1 MVLRVAE
8 KSGRARLYLLVA
20 SLALNLAFAGLAGA
34 MALGHAH
41 KAPAPLKPV
50 AGMRHGMQFHLDRIA
65 ASLPPSDAQILHE
78 EVNAQA
84 VKLAAAEAE
93 IRLSKEA
100 VRDSLRAEPFDPRA
114 VRAAMADTSTA
125 RDHLFRLLH
134 NAFAVATARM
144 SAAGRQR
151 LADWPANR
159 HDNTVVT
166 Q

>member
-1 MVLRVAE
+1 MVLRAAE
-8 KSGRARLYLLVA
+8 KPRARRYLLVA
-20 SLALNLAFAGLAGA
+20 SLALNLAFAGVAGA
-34 MALGHAH
+34 MALRHTH

-50 AGMRHGMQFHLDRIA
+50 AGMEHGMQFHLDRIA

-78 EVNAQA
+78 EVNAEA

-100 VRDSLRAEPFDPRA
+100 VRDSLRAEPFDPGA

-125 RDHLFRLLH
+125 RDHLFRVLH
-134 NAFAVATARM
+134 NAFAIATARM

>member
-1 MVLRVAE
+1 MVLRAAE
-8 KSGRARLYLLVA
+8 KPSRARLYLLAA
-20 SLALNLAFAGLAGA
+20 SLTLNLAFAGLAGA
-34 MALGHAH
+34 MALHAH
-41 KAPAPLKPV
+41 KAAAPLKPV
-50 AGMRHGMQFHLDRIA
+50 AGMQHGIQFHLDRIA

-78 EVNAQA
+78 EVNAEA
-84 VKLAAAEAE
+84 VKLAAAQAE

-100 VRDSLRAEPFDPRA
+100 VRDSLRADPFDPQA
-114 VRAAMADTSTA
+114 VRVAMAETSTA
-125 RDHLFRLLH
+125 RDRFIRLMH
-134 NAFAVATARM
+134 DAFAVATARM

>member
-8 KSGRARLYLLVA
+8 NPGRARFYLLVA
-20 SLALNLAFAGLAGA
+20 SLALNLALAGVAGA
-34 MALGHAH
+34 MAVRHAH
-41 KAPAPLKPV
+41 KTPVPLKPV
-50 AGMRHGMQFHLDRIA
+50 AGMQRGIEFHLDRIA
-65 ASLPPSDAQILHE
+65 ASLPPNDAQILRE
-78 EVNAQA
+78 EVNAEA
-84 VKLAAAEAE
+84 DKLATAEAA

-114 VRAAMADTSTA
+114 VRAAMAETSTA
-125 RDHLFRLLH
+125 RDHFFRLLH
-134 NAFAVATARM
+134 NTFAIATARM

-159 HDNTVVT
+159 RDNTVVT

>member
-1 MVLRVAE
+1 M
-8 KSGRARLYLLVA
+8 
-20 SLALNLAFAGLAGA
+20 LNLAFAGVAGA
-34 MALGHAH
+34 MALRHAH
-41 KAPAPLKPV
+41 TAPAPLKPV
-50 AGMRHGMQFHLDRIA
+50 AGMEHGMQFHLDRIA
-65 ASLPPSDAQILHE
+65 ATLPPSDAQILHE
-78 EVNAQA
+78 EVNAEA

-93 IRLSKEA
+93 IRLSKVA

-114 VRAAMADTSTA
+114 VRAAMAETSTA
-125 RDHLFRLLH
+125 RDHFFRLLH
-134 NAFAVATARM
+134 NAFAIATARM

>member
-8 KSGRARLYLLVA
+8 KPRARRYLLAA
-20 SLALNLAFAGLAGA
+20 SLALNLAFAGAAGA
-34 MALGHAH
+34 MALRHTH
-41 KAPAPLKPV
+41 KAPVPLKPV
-50 AGMRHGMQFHLDRIA
+50 AGMEHGMQFHLDRIA

-78 EVNAQA
+78 EVNAEA

-93 IRLSKEA
+93 IRLSKAA

-159 HDNTVVT
+159 HDSTVVT